1 MKTLAKVLLAL
12 FFAFMAY
19 GCLFVNKDCGSLFVG
34 AVCAIISASLFMN
47 LHNEPVPTKEK

>member
-1 MKTLAKVLLAL
+1 MGTLMKVLAAL
-12 FFAFMAY
+12 FFLFMGIGLLVTGA
-19 GCLFVNKDCGSLFVG
+19 DCGSLFVG

>member
-1 MKTLAKVLLAL
+1 MGIGLLVTGA
-12 FFAFMAY
+12 
-19 GCLFVNKDCGSLFVG
+19 DCGSLFVG